1 MCFYGEGEFKPFKAV
16 GSQGTSNGGERTS
29 LPVGKA
35 LLGTAMA
42 AGLPSTAAASVCT
55 VTPALLRCCNK
66 EQAVSTLWSSPNRVC
81 FSVGCKAWHSA
92 SRTGSPSWEVQGP
105 QFKSGLSD
113 SQGQRLFLEDGGR
126 KVIGPY
132 LNLNRVKMYGETAS
146 ENLFIWRL
154 IKMRDNHGGSV
165 REMAE
170 GENRHI
176 KVVRWLPHVTPT
188 HVPTHTRMC
197 MHRLSTLNICLEHKE
212 KTDSDCTLLPL
223 DR

>member
-1 MCFYGEGEFKPFKAV
+1 MCFCGEGEFKPFKAV
-16 GSQGTSNGGERTS
+16 GSQGTSNGGERS
-29 LPVGKA
+29 ALPIAKA

-42 AGLPSTAAASVCT
+42 AGLPSTAASACT

-66 EQAVSTLWSSPNRVC
+66 EQAVNTLWSSPNRVC

-113 SQGQRLFLEDGGR
+113 SRGQRLFLEDGGR

-132 LNLNRVKMYGETAS
+132 LNLNCVKMYGETAS

-154 IKMRDNHGGSV
+154 IRKK
-165 REMAE
+165 REITREVAWE
-170 GENRHI
+170 
-176 KVVRWLPHVTPT
+176 KWLKERNDMSKLSFDFHMWAPT
-188 HVPTHTRMC
+188 HMPTYTYTC
-197 MHRLSTLNICLEHKE
+197 A
-212 KTDSDCTLLPL
+212 CTGYQHIF
-223 DR
+223 RA